1 MARFNDRCEFH
12 VVLGGMVTG
21 ELEAP
26 IGKKADYILNALPRL
41 EQVTGVKMGEPFKAS
56 LREGTQWSSS
66 VLPSKAVIAFRTLM
80 PEKAIEFL
88 FAVQQAHFQEGADLN
103 NPAIY
108 PPIAASLGLDEELFT
123 LLLAEDRLNTLT
135 EEDFGIVAQWGIS
148 GFPCL
153 AAEVGTRFYG
163 IAHGYRDANEL
174 EMLFDGVMQVDPTS
188 A

>member
-1 MARFNDRCEFH
+1 MARFTDRCEFH
-12 VVLGGMVTG
+12 VVMGGMVTG
-21 ELEAP
+21 EREGP

-41 EQVTGVKMGEPFKAS
+41 EQLSGVRMGEPFKAA

-88 FAVQQAHFQEGADLN
+88 FALQHAHFQDGADLN
-103 NPAIY
+103 DQAIY
-108 PPIAASLGLDEELFT
+108 PPLAVSLGVDEELFT

-135 EEDFGIVAQWGIS
+135 EEDFEIVAHWGIN

-163 IAHGYRDANEL
+163 IAHGYRNATEL
-174 EMLFDGVMQVDPTS
+174 EMLFEGVMQVDPTS